1 MKVIRYTITFDIPCA
16 DTGEILDVDNLRH
29 MAAALAKLANTYHNT
44 IGRKWTEDA
53 QYIDTR
59 HKREIHLEERYQL

>member
-1 MKVIRYTITFDIPCA
+1 MKVIRYNIAFDIPC
-16 DTGEILDVDNLRH
+16 DDNGEILDEDNLRH

-53 QYIDTR
+53 QLIDTR
-59 HKREIHLEERYQL
+59 HKREINLEERFEL